1 MSKNNKND
9 KNSLIIKTVIAFV
22 SLCLIGGFLYM
33 FLFSKSLTKK
43 NIDIPEKNKP
53 EEVVNKFITN
63 TTTMGTSNDNLGF
76 IFGEA
81 GKYINRKTRLE
92 ACLVSKSYI
101 DNKIYESTCDEGI
114 INQASDKTPYFFT
127 SKPENIKMEV
137 KSKEEVVIND
147 KKTYK
152 VTVSVDF
159 DVIKTNYITN
169 VKKSNNDKYTVD
181 LISKKYEIRDA
192 KLILMNSEDN
202 GWTIIDMEDLNNKA
216 TNLLATWNNV
226 GNVFEYDKGNNAGT
240 EEKVYTAEEI
250 NSSIEKTMK
259 TNQVGKV
266 LEKEDENQEEE

>member
-1 MSKNNKND
+1 
-9 KNSLIIKTVIAFV
+9 
-22 SLCLIGGFLYM
+22 
-33 FLFSKSLTKK
+33 
-43 NIDIPEKNKP
+43 
-53 EEVVNKFITN
+53 
-63 TTTMGTSNDNLGF
+63 
-76 IFGEA
+76 
-81 GKYINRKTRLE
+81 
-92 ACLVSKSYI
+92 
-101 DNKIYESTCDEGI
+101 
-114 INQASDKTPYFFT
+114 
-127 SKPENIKMEV
+127 MEV

-152 VTVSVDF
+152 ITVSVDF

-181 LISKKYEIRDA
+181 LVSKKYEIRDA

>member
-43 NIDIPEKNKP
+43 NIDISEKNKP

-152 VTVSVDF
+152 ITVSVDF

-192 KLILMNSEDN
+192 KLVLMNSEDN

-216 TNLLATWNNV
+216 TNLLATWNNF
-226 GNVFEYDKGNNAGT
+226 GNVFEYDKGNDAGT
-240 EEKVYTAEEI
+240 EEKVYSAEEV
-250 NSSIEKTMK
+250 NSSIEKNIK
-259 TNQVGKV
+259 TDQVGKV